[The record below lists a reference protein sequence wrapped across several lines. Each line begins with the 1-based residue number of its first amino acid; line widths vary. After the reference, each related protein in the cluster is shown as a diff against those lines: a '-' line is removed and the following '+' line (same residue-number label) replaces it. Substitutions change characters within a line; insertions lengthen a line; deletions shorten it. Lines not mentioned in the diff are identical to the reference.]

1 MLRKS
6 QTTKRIPSKGLIS
19 MIPAALLLAACAAP
33 VPPLA
38 QGLPL
43 GITPASDQAF
53 DERVQSR
60 FPPGSAADVLV
71 SELRRE
77 HFVIVGHEFTKDYEL
92 SASRSRESFPC
103 KDTWRVYWNIKDD
116 KISALKGTYSLVRL

>member
-1 MLRKS
+1 MPRKS
-6 QTTKRIPSKGLIS
+6 PPTQRNPAKRVTSRLPV
-19 MIPAALLLAACAAP
+19 ALFLAGCAAP

-43 GITPASDQAF
+43 GVTPESDQAF
-53 DERVQSR
+53 DERVRSR
-60 FPPGSAADVLV
+60 FPLASAADILL

-77 HFVIVGHEFTKDYEL
+77 HFVIVSHDFTKDYEL

-103 KDTWRVYWNIKDD
+103 KDTWRVYWNVKDD
-116 KISALKGTYSLVRL
+116 KISALKGTYSMLCL

>member
-1 MLRKS
+1 MLPV
-6 QTTKRIPSKGLIS
+6 TLFLEG
-19 MIPAALLLAACAAP
+19 CAAT

-38 QGLPL
+38 HGFPL
-43 GITPASDQAF
+43 GVNPQSDQAF
-53 DERVQSR
+53 DERVRSR
-60 FPPGSAADVLV
+60 FPLASAADILL

-77 HFVIVGHEFTKDYEL
+77 HFVIVSHEFTKDYEL

-116 KISALKGTYSLVRL
+116 KISALKGTYSLVCL